1 MNRTKSKEIY
11 SIQRFVHPSL
21 EPIAVGSTF
30 QRSRSFMER
39 DFLTASSS
47 NDGVLEARSRFEEV
61 FLSSPRAQVSSII
74 QSNVHNAASIG
85 PHLMDSRCVEGRL

>member
-21 EPIAVGSTF
+21 ELIAVGSTF
-30 QRSRSFMER
+30 QRGRSFMER
-39 DFLTASSS
+39 DFLAASSS
-47 NDGVLEARSRFEEV
+47 NDGVLDARSRFEEV

-74 QSNVHNAASIG
+74 QLNVHYAASIG

>member
-1 MNRTKSKEIY
+1 MNRTKSKERY

-21 EPIAVGSTF
+21 EPIAGGSTF

-39 DFLTASSS
+39 DFLAASSS